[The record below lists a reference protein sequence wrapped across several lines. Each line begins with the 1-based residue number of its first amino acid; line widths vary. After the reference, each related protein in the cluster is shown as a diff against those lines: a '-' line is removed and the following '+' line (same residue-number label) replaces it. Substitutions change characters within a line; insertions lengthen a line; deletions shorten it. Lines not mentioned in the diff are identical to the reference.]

1 MTTPR
6 RLDLHMD
13 AGEVIA
19 EDLPPIETTPLA
31 VMVPMSFVFDAV
43 EHRTVSGI
51 IHLQYHV
58 RRRQSRHRKLVKPRQ
73 VPLAKTEAELR
84 EWHDAVRG
92 KVHVPTVVAPPV
104 VLVSPKLTS
113 RRQHPLRLVICGPP
127 AGGKGTQCERLVAKY
142 GVVHLSTGDMLRSAI
157 QANSDTGI
165 RAKHFMDAGALVPD
179 DLIVHVILE
188 RLHAPD
194 CAQRGWLLDGFPRTA
209 VQAQAMVD
217 AGITPDVVLVLH
229 VPDDE
234 VVSRIS
240 GRRVDLATG
249 KTYHVSFNPPPPGV
263 DVVQRSD
270 DNEDTIRVRLAT
282 YHANV
287 DSVVDTFVPVST
299 IVHVDGMLPK
309 ADIIHHIDASIE
321 AVQNNA
327 SPSKKKACRDVE
339 MRGFRVAKPQI
350 SFKQHRELMESPPKR
365 PEPLLSGRSDGAQH
379 PARTAEM
386 SSSKCFPRS
395 NVIMCGPPA
404 GGKMTQCELLVQ
416 VHGLVHLSTGDML
429 RAAVQTNSPLGL
441 QAKEFMDT
449 GKLVPDDIILKIML
463 DRLKQSDCVE
473 KGWLLDGFP
482 RNAVQAQA
490 MLQCGISPSLVVVLD
505 VPDDVVV
512 ERIAGRRLDPATGK
526 TYHIASNPPPE
537 GVQVIQRSDDTED
550 TIRTR
555 LATYHAH
562 CNAVVG
568 SFSTTC
574 PILTVDGT
582 LPKSGIAQ
590 QIAQAM
596 AFNSIASPADVVRH
610 IDASIENAAKNALA
624 VTGQLSEADLKQ
636 AKNAVLR
643 HAPAATL
650 PPPAAALAT
659 VAVLGPPGA
668 GKTHYSQWL
677 REHLGI
683 VHLSIGEML
692 RRSIKGGTRVGTKA
706 KEYVDAGDVVPD
718 VLIIGTTMEL
728 LRGRECA
735 TKGWVLD
742 GFPRTTGQVKA
753 LVEHAVMPSL
763 VIVLDVVD
771 DSDAI
776 HRITG
781 RRVDSATG
789 HTYHAIY
796 DPPPPGVDVE
806 LRSDD
811 TERAVRARLAQYR
824 AHSAEMEALLVQ
836 HTRVVHVD
844 GCLNKTHVQATLQRL
859 FPSSPTKKPKQPSG
873 LRPPRTF
880 SHNPNQ
886 TASAARKKGASS
898 PRPFKTVSQLHPA
911 VVAAYSPPKDHHQTS
926 DCKGTSAKRTR
937 DSGVHTKIVATDNEI
952 QAALAVLHEVQEE
965 NLRLK
970 QLFVTTSKDS
980 TGHSSQDGVMAKTC
994 SHRELDMVI
1003 DQLMS
1008 EHKSLEKVTKRQK
1021 DSIDSNEW
1029 ETLLQR
1035 TMTDLDTMRKKIHA
1049 LKRQQPPTATPTDDE
1064 ATLKAAQLRHDQLK
1078 ATWRQLN
1085 QPASV
1090 NASEKENAKVKLLKK
1105 EMALARTDE
1114 AYYMQKAIHV
1124 QATTTHEIQRMQREI
1139 ARLQEAIATT
1149 QIQLDASTTECS
1161 DLQRQVAAKNGTFL
1175 PKLPH
1180 AKAIQ
1185 GIASKGGGF
1194 QSSLPLITT
1203 KKPHT
1208 GGGTPSKRVEMPP
1221 LHRTAR
1227 DK

>member
-1 MTTPR
+1 
-6 RLDLHMD
+6 
-13 AGEVIA
+13 
-19 EDLPPIETTPLA
+19 
-31 VMVPMSFVFDAV
+31 
-43 EHRTVSGI
+43 
-51 IHLQYHV
+51 
-58 RRRQSRHRKLVKPRQ
+58 
-73 VPLAKTEAELR
+73 
-84 EWHDAVRG
+84 
-92 KVHVPTVVAPPV
+92 
-104 VLVSPKLTS
+104 
-113 RRQHPLRLVICGPP
+113 
-127 AGGKGTQCERLVAKY
+127 
-142 GVVHLSTGDMLRSAI
+142 
-157 QANSDTGI
+157 
-165 RAKHFMDAGALVPD
+165 
-179 DLIVHVILE
+179 
-188 RLHAPD
+188 
-194 CAQRGWLLDGFPRTA
+194 
-209 VQAQAMVD
+209 
-217 AGITPDVVLVLH
+217 
-229 VPDDE
+229 
-234 VVSRIS
+234 
-240 GRRVDLATG
+240 
-249 KTYHVSFNPPPPGV
+249 VSFSPPPPGV

-596 AFNSIASPADVVRH
+596 AFNSIASPVQQNYTLKMQHPLRLVICGPPAGGKGTQCERLVAKYGVVHLSTGDMLRSAIQANSDTGLRAKHFMDAGALVPDDLIVHVILERLHAPDCAQRGWLLDGFPRTAVQAQAMVDAGITPDVVLVLHVPDDEVVSRISGRRVDLATGKTYHVSFSPPPPGVDVVQRSDDNEDTIRVRLATYHANVDSVVDTFVLVSTIVHVDGMLPKADVVRH

-753 LVEHAVMPSL
+753 LVEHAVMPNL

-952 QAALAVLHEVQEE
+952 QAALAALHEVQEE

-1090 NASEKENAKVKLLKK
+1090 NASEKENAKMKLLKK
-1105 EMALARTDE
+1105 EIALARTDE

-1161 DLQRQVAAKNGTFL
+1161 DLQQQVAAKNGTFL